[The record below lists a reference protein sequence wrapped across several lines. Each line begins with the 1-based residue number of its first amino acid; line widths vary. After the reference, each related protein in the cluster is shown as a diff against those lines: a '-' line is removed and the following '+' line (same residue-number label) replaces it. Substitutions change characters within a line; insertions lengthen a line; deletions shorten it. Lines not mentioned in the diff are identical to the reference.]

1 MNSKPRK
8 VAASMP
14 PITPVPMA
22 WRAFAPAPEEI
33 ASGVTPMMNASE
45 VIRIGRRR
53 SLAASTTAC
62 ASGLPALRSWIA
74 NSTIRIAFFAARP
87 ITVIRPILK

>member
-1 MNSKPRK
+1 
-8 VAASMP
+8 MP

-22 WRAFAPAPEEI
+22 WRALAPAPEETN
-33 ASGVTPMMNASE
+33 SGNTPRMKASE

-53 SLAASTTAC
+53 RRAASTVASRRLRPAC
-62 ASGLPALRSWIA
+62 CSATA